1 MTLRSQH
8 GHHAAVAEAP
18 PLASPA
24 PALLRPVV
32 FSTTAL
38 PATDQFE
45 AWRYQC
51 SDLLDMRETRP
62 AASGYRAEH
71 RVWKLGAMAVSHVIA
86 EEAAF
91 SRTARH
97 IRRDSLDHWIV
108 GVARTGAQTL
118 RTPAGEMRI
127 PARQTHLFSMHRPYE
142 QHRSDVD
149 WLTLI
154 VARDALA
161 SLAPALDDAAGR
173 PLEGPMGTLLG
184 AYLEALAGQLPR
196 MSEADL
202 PRAAEATRAMVA
214 ACLAPRPDTLAAARE
229 QIECGRLA
237 HLKAMIAQNL
247 RSPTLGPR
255 RLSALAGISRSQ
267 LYRLFEPL
275 GGVAAYIQEAR
286 LRAAHR
292 ALSRPE
298 EARDII
304 RIAEEFGFY
313 DASTFSR
320 AFRRAFGRT
329 PSEVREAARAGQS
342 AQPLSRSMAGA
353 SRFTEILRLL

>member
-1 MTLRSQH
+1 MTPRSQH
-8 GHHAAVAEAP
+8 GHRAAAAEGP
-18 PLASPA
+18 PAEPA
-24 PALLRPVV
+24 PLRPVV
-32 FSTTAL
+32 FSTAAL
-38 PATDQFE
+38 PAAVQFE
-45 AWRYQC
+45 AWRAQC
-51 SDLLDMRETRP
+51 ADLLDMQETRP

-71 RVWKLGAMAVSHVIA
+71 RVWKFGAMAVSHVIA

-97 IRRDSLDHWIV
+97 IRRDSLDHWVI
-108 GVARTGAQTL
+108 GFARTGTQTL
-118 RTPAGEMRI
+118 RTAAGELRI
-127 PARQTHLFSMHRPYE
+127 PARRMHIVSLHCPYE

-154 VARDALA
+154 VARDALGA
-161 SLAPALDDAAGR
+161 LAPALDDAAGR
-173 PLEGPMGTLLG
+173 PLEGAMGTLLG
-184 AYLEALAGQLPR
+184 AYLEALARQLPH
-196 MSEADL
+196 MTEADL
-202 PRAAEATRAMVA
+202 PRATETTRAMVA
-214 ACLAPRPDTLAAARE
+214 ACIAPQPDTLAAARE
-229 QIECGRLA
+229 QIERGRLA
-237 HLKAMIAQNL
+237 HLKAIIAQNL

-255 RLSALAGISRSQ
+255 RLSALAGISRST

-298 EARDII
+298 EAREVGH
-304 RIAEEFGFY
+304 IAEEFGFY
-313 DASTFSR
+313 DRSTFSR

-329 PSEVREAARAGQS
+329 PSEVREAARTGQS
-342 AQPLSRSMAGA
+342 AAPLSRSMAGA